1 MSWIALAAAGLAV
14 AAAALIV
21 AAPRLRSRRLEARSA
36 SRILFPFVGTTLSPR
51 TLEAALRLAQAETA
65 TLVPAYIAT
74 VPMNLS
80 LEAPIGKEC
89 GDALPLLEAIEHR
102 AGGLHVPVD
111 SRIERG
117 RTARHGLIQL
127 IESEK
132 FDRMVVPA
140 QTKRSDGFSPEDIAW
155 LLEHAPTEV
164 VVMRPR
170 TDRVLP
176 LTGARSRR
184 RSRRSVA
191 AAG

>member
-1 MSWIALAAAGLAV
+1 
-14 AAAALIV
+14 
-21 AAPRLRSRRLEARSA
+21 
-36 SRILFPFVGTTLSPR
+36 
-51 TLEAALRLAQAETA
+51 
-65 TLVPAYIAT
+65 
-74 VPMNLS
+74 
-80 LEAPIGKEC
+80 
-89 GDALPLLEAIEHR
+89 
-102 AGGLHVPVD
+102 VD

-170 TDRVLP
+170 TGRVLP

-184 RSRRSVA
+184 RPRRRIA